1 LRGADLGGAN
11 LGGANLGGANLGGAN
26 LRGAN
31 LGGAKLKNAKNI
43 EAVIAATRILPAG
56 HLIGWKKARNGDI
69 IEIEIPM
76 LAQRSH
82 AFGRKCRA
90 EYAVVR
96 QIFGPDGEV
105 RPDGY
110 TTASQHDGAFTYTAG
125 QEVRPDK
132 WDTNWQEECAGG
144 IHFYIT
150 RQEAELH

>member
-1 LRGADLGGAN
+1 LR
-11 LGGANLGGANLGGAN
+11 
-26 LRGAN
+26 
-31 LGGAKLKNAKNI
+31 GAKLKDAKNI
-43 EAVIAATRILPAG
+43 ELVISQTRILPAG

-69 IEIEIPM
+69 VEIEIPM

-82 AFGRKCRA
+82 AFGRKCRC
-90 EYAVVR
+90 EYAIVR

-110 TTASQHDGAFTYTAG
+110 AASSQYDANFTYIAG

-144 IHFYIT
+144 IHFFIT
-150 RQEAELH
+150 RQEAEAYSY